1 MLERVD
7 TLRRLAS
14 SALDQGKR
22 SELGQYLTGQSVARY
37 MASMFQSV
45 SKDIRLLDAGAGIG
59 SLTAA
64 FLDRVMQE
72 HVGDNLV
79 EATAFE
85 IDATMI
91 GYLRETLGAYESSFR
106 KESKHLKVV
115 LRSVDFIES
124 ASLGFYDAG
133 RISYTHAI
141 LNPPYKKISSQSRHR
156 ELLRLAKVETVNL
169 YSGFVALALL
179 HLEKGGELVAI
190 IPRSFCNGNYYK
202 PFRRLITNKAAIKQI
217 HLFGSRN
224 EAFKDDSVLQ
234 ENVIIHLVKG
244 QPQGSVIVS
253 RSTDDSFSDLAKSE
267 FSFEQ
272 IVKPEDEEVFIHVPT
287 DSDNALDT
295 SNKIVYTLN
304 DIGVTVST
312 GPVVDFR
319 VKEHLSMD
327 SREDYA
333 PLLYPVH
340 FDGKNVEWPKESK
353 KPNAIAINQETSK
366 MLFPSG
372 YYVVIRRF
380 SSKEEKQ
387 RIVARVIAPE
397 NLPGGEFGVEN
408 HLNVLHIKKRGL
420 PKNLAYGLA
429 AYLSSSFV
437 DMSFRNFNG
446 HTQVNATDLK
456 QMRYPSG
463 HALET
468 LGAWAV
474 TLDRFCPATVDQR
487 VGEIL

>member
-1 MLERVD
+1 
-7 TLRRLAS
+7 
-14 SALDQGKR
+14 
-22 SELGQYLTGQSVARY
+22 
-37 MASMFQSV
+37 MASMFHSV
-45 SKDIRLLDAGAGIG
+45 AGDIRLLDAGAGIG

-64 FLDRVMQE
+64 FLDRVLRERVDDSQ
-72 HVGDNLV
+72 V

-85 IDATMI
+85 IDATMMV
-91 GYLRETLGAYESSFR
+91 YLRETLNAYESAFR
-106 KESKHLKVV
+106 MESKQLQTI

-133 RISYTHAI
+133 KKSYTHAI

-156 ELLRLAKVETVNL
+156 ELLRLAKIETVNL

-179 HLEKGGELVAI
+179 HLEKEGELVAI

-202 PFRRLITNKAAIKQI
+202 PFRRLITTKSAIKQI

-224 EAFKDDSVLQ
+224 EAFKDDAVLQ

-244 QPQGSVIVS
+244 QSQGSVIVS
-253 RSTDDSFSDLAKSE
+253 RSTDDSFSDLEKSE
-267 FSFEQ
+267 FSFDQ
-272 IVKPEDEEVFIHVPT
+272 IVKPGDDEAFIHVPAVG
-287 DSDNALDT
+287 DDALDI
-295 SNKIVYTLN
+295 SDKIVHALE
-304 DIGVTVST
+304 DMGVTVST

-340 FDGKNVEWPKESK
+340 FNGKNVEWPKESK

-387 RIVARVIAPE
+387 RIVARVVAPE
-397 NLPGGEFGVEN
+397 NLPAGEFGIEN
-408 HLNVLHIKKRGL
+408 HLNVLHIKKKGL

-429 AYLSSSFV
+429 AYLNSSFV
-437 DMSFRNFNG
+437 DMNFRSFNG

-456 QMRYPSG
+456 QMRYPSKV
-463 HALET
+463 ALET
-468 LGAWAV
+468 LGDWAASI
-474 TLDRFCPATVDQR
+474 DHFCPATVDQR